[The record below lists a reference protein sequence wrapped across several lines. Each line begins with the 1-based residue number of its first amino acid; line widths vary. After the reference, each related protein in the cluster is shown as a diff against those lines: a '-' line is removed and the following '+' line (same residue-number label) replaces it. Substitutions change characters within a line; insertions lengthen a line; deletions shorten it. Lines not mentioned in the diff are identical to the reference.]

1 MTKYLLFFFLIF
13 LNISIQASNKD
24 EIIKN
29 IKKTENFS
37 FNFKQ
42 TINNKT
48 ESGNCIIQ
56 YPKKIYCEYNNIK
69 KKIIVSNGI
78 SLIINNR
85 NSGTFYSY
93 PLNKTPLIFLLDK
106 DYLIKKIT
114 ISKTR
119 IIENKYISFRI
130 LENNNEINIFFD
142 NKTFNLIGWQTLD
155 VYQNLSI
162 TFISSIKVNEKINDS
177 LFLLPKKDWYFI
189 LLLFLF

>member
-56 YPKKIYCEYNNIK
+56 YPRKIYCEYNNIN

-106 DYLIKKIT
+106 DYLL
-114 ISKTR
+114 SKMNLLEPR
-119 IIENKYISFRI
+119 EIDNKYLNFTFF
-130 LENNNEINIFFD
+130 ENNNEINVFFD
-142 NKTFNLIGWQTLD
+142 KKSLSLVGWQTED
-155 VYQNLSI
+155 IYQNLAI
-162 TFISSIKVNEKINDS
+162 IFISSVQINQKINDKI
-177 LFLLPKKDWYFI
+177 FILPKNN
-189 LLLFLF
+189 

>member
-29 IKKTENFS
+29 IKRTENFS

-42 TINNKT
+42 TIDNKT

-56 YPKKIYCEYNNIK
+56 YPKKIYCEYNNIN

-106 DYLIKKIT
+106 DYLINKIT

-130 LENNNEINIFFD
+130 LENDNEINIFFD
-142 NKTFNLIGWQTLD
+142 IKTFNLIGWQTLD
-155 VYQNLSI
+155 IYQNLSI
-162 TFISSIKVNEKINDS
+162 TFISSIKINEKINDS
-177 LFLLPKKDWYFI
+177 LFLLPKKD
-189 LLLFLF
+189 